1 MRKTR
6 EAGERMGG
14 FPSLPHLRAPYFRSL
29 FSLLIF
35 APYFLLIFLLMSA
48 AYSSLA
54 ERCCFSL
61 QGKALQAAARSKE
74 KQNDLIVGNVS
85 SDSQLENERMF

>member
-1 MRKTR
+1 
-6 EAGERMGG
+6 
-14 FPSLPHLRAPYFRSL
+14 
-29 FSLLIF
+29 
-35 APYFLLIFLLMSA
+35 MSA

-61 QGKALQAAARSKE
+61 QGKALQAAARSKK

>member
-1 MRKTR
+1 MKLGRGWAVSR
-6 EAGERMGG
+6 HYPICAR
-14 FPSLPHLRAPYFRSL
+14 
-29 FSLLIF
+29 LIF

>member
-29 FSLLIF
+29 FSLLI
-35 APYFLLIFLLMSA
+35 FLLIFLLMSA